1 MKIAVLISRILL
13 GVGFTIF
20 GLNILFP
27 FLPAPPPP
35 PGSPALQF
43 MMIAGP
49 SHWMSVVG
57 IFELLG
63 GLLVLLGGTAPLGLL
78 LLAPVLVNIIC
89 FHICLEGGKGIAP
102 GVVFSILEFFLLYS
116 YRSSFR
122 SILTTKAQ
130 PSVVMNEK

>member
-13 GVGFTIF
+13 GLGFTIF
-20 GLNILFP
+20 GLNILVP
-27 FLPAPPPP
+27 FLPVPPPA

-89 FHICLEGGKGIAP
+89 FHICLEGGDGIAP
-102 GVVFSILEFFLLYS
+102 GVVFSILELFLLYS
-116 YRSSFR
+116 YRNSFQ
-122 SILTTKAQ
+122 SILTTKAKPQ
-130 PSVVMNEK
+130 V